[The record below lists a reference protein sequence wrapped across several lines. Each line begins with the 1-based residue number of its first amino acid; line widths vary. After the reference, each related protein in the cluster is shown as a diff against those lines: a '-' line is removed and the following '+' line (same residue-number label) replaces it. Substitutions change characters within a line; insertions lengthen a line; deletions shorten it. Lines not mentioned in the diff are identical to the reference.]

1 MTEILFA
8 RDVRSALR
16 DASTVLLAAPARR
29 LTGPTLQPLLGARLT
44 PTALALAK
52 DTKPGDLGKVVSTL
66 TGLGAPRKL
75 VLGVLPDEVA
85 RHNSPS
91 RAESLRR
98 FGLSVAKEPGVRAV
112 LVVLDDPAHALAA
125 YVALAK
131 AMPLYSAKSNA
142 GRRSGPV
149 RVLAIGPS
157 GQALPANASQ
167 QETVAMTRMAARL
180 VDTPPADL
188 DTGRFAAEA
197 RAALRGVPRVRVTE
211 IAGDR
216 LLRAGLRGV
225 HTVGRAASV
234 PPRVLVAR
242 WPGSARRGPHVALVG
257 KGIVYDTGGLHLKA
271 RGAMEGMKGDMG
283 GAAAALGAFRVL
295 ARERC
300 PLPLSLVL
308 CVAENAIGPGA
319 FKPDDVLT
327 MHSGKT
333 VEINNTDAEGRL
345 LLADGVSYAARVLR
359 AGVVLDA
366 ATLTGAQMVATG
378 LLHAA
383 VVSNEDA
390 LERIL
395 IEAGRATGDL
405 THPLP
410 FAPEFYKQEFSSP
423 IADMRNSVANRSNA
437 QSSCAAQFVWWHIE
451 DTGVRW
457 AHVDLA
463 GPAMLKDRGT
473 GFGVALLAEAVR
485 RIGRERGHGEDRR
498 P

>member
-1 MTEILFA
+1 
-8 RDVRSALR
+8 
-16 DASTVLLAAPARR
+16 
-29 LTGPTLQPLLGARLT
+29 
-44 PTALALAK
+44 
-52 DTKPGDLGKVVSTL
+52 
-66 TGLGAPRKL
+66 
-75 VLGVLPDEVA
+75 
-85 RHNSPS
+85 
-91 RAESLRR
+91 
-98 FGLSVAKEPGVRAV
+98 
-112 LVVLDDPAHALAA
+112 
-125 YVALAK
+125 
-131 AMPLYSAKSNA
+131 
-142 GRRSGPV
+142 
-149 RVLAIGPS
+149 
-157 GQALPANASQ
+157 
-167 QETVAMTRMAARL
+167 TRMAARL

-242 WPGSARRGPHVALVG
+242 WPGAARRGP
-257 KGIVYDTGGLHLKA
+257 

-410 FAPEFYKQEFSSP
+410 F
-423 IADMRNSVANRSNA
+423 
-437 QSSCAAQFVWWHIE
+437 
-451 DTGVRW
+451 
-457 AHVDLA
+457 
-463 GPAMLKDRGT
+463 
-473 GFGVALLAEAVR
+473 
-485 RIGRERGHGEDRR
+485 
-498 P
+498 